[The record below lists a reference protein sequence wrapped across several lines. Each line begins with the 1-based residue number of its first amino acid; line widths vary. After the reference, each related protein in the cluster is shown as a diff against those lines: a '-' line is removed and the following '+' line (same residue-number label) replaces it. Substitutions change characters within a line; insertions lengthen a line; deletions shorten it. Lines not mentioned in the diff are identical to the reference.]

1 MNLNNQPRGLDIQ
14 LLEPTRII
22 LFFSVRI
29 FLYFPAF
36 APTSATTTSTTVL
49 LFMGGGSPIYCK
61 HSHYDG
67 AVPGGGF
74 SYACCFPARFLL
86 LPILLFLLLLLLPPF
101 FRACFSLPV
110 LVRVVFLFLVCTST
124 TAPATTTVAVVLH
137 ALPFLSCQLNCSR
150 SHHGTFFSVFFCV
163 C

>member
-67 AVPGGGF
+67 AVPGGGLLICMLF
-74 SYACCFPARFLL
+74 SCAF
-86 LPILLFLLLLLLPPF
+86 
-101 FRACFSLPV
+101 
-110 LVRVVFLFLVCTST
+110 ST
-124 TAPATTTVAVVLH
+124 TADTTVPTPAPTATIFSRVFLTTSTSTSRILVSCLYFYYCTRNHYSSCCSARFAFFVLP
-137 ALPFLSCQLNCSR
+137 A
-150 SHHGTFFSVFFCV
+150 
-163 C
+163 